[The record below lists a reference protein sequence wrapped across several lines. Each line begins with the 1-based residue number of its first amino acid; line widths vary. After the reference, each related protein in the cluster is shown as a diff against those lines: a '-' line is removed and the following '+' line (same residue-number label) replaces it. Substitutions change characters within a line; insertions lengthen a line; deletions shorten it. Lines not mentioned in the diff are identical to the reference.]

1 MILLLPTA
9 NWEPFG
15 LFQGTETISTDGRD
29 GLTLLRSATV
39 GIDLDKHCRAKVS
52 ERNKK
57 KVPAPRCDGTK
68 RALQSLLSPVLGH
81 LLMIWSRCSGLL

>member
-1 MILLLPTA
+1 LVYSKEQKQYLQMDWMDLLFA
-9 NWEPFG
+9 
-15 LFQGTETISTDGRD
+15 QRD
-29 GLTLLRSATV
+29 HR
-39 GIDLDKHCRAKVS
+39 IDLDKHCRAKVS